1 MGLRSKQKGYRNEII
16 VRDYLRGVGYDA
28 QRVPLS
34 GASAYVGKG
43 DVIINRNLPGQV
55 IFEVK
60 SRRDE
65 FKKVYAFY
73 DNLIADMQQVF
84 PADALGIRA
93 PDYLVSMSYNYHS
106 LDFVTNYY
114 NVDDGKD
121 VARIVRLHKYLGG
134 ADILAIKQDRKP
146 ILFLEFTKL

>member
-16 VRDYLRGVGYDA
+16 VRDYLREVGYDA

-34 GASAYVGKG
+34 GASAYIGKG

-73 DNLIADMQQVF
+73 DTLWNDFVGPEAIGL
-84 PADALGIRA
+84 RA
-93 PDYLVSMSYNYHS
+93 PDFLIALSYNYLS
-106 LDFVTNYY
+106 LDLVSTYFTVGA
-114 NVDDGKD
+114 DRD

-146 ILFLEFTKL
+146 ILFLKFTKL

>member
-16 VRDYLRGVGYDA
+16 VRDYLREVGYDA

-73 DNLIADMQQVF
+73 DTLLTGIDFGGF
-84 PADALGIRA
+84 PEAIGLRA
-93 PDYLVSMSYNYHS
+93 PDFLIALSYNYLS
-106 LDFVTNYY
+106 LDLVSTYLT
-114 NVDDGKD
+114 VGEDRD
-121 VARIVRLHKYLGG
+121 VARVVRLHKYLGG

-146 ILFLEFTKL
+146 ILFLKFTKL